1 MSETANKLF
10 LPRKSRNQKKIER
23 QEAVLGYKQLSSH
36 RRMSLVFL
44 FIWLILIAYGL
55 MMMFSA
61 SYGISFVQSGS
72 AMRAQS
78 QQIGTSD
85 LSSPIGM
92 IWEADA
98 TKLAKKQAFYMIGGA
113 LAAIIFAVIVP
124 FRQLMRPSLRWI
136 VYIVV
141 TLSLVY
147 TFFRGESFNG
157 AKRWMT
163 IAGITFQSSELAK
176 VGAVF
181 FLASYF
187 SSRLKGRGGKA
198 VKAKDSAAGQQ
209 ISKPK
214 RPSLMKRALKDVV
227 SPGILM
233 IIWVI
238 LIVIQPHLSGA
249 IILTM
254 ICLVVFFFAP
264 IPPKVKLVG
273 IVQLLVIILVV
284 GMTIGAIYE
293 WKTGRSPVSYISQR
307 FSHAARRLDTFQNRE
322 AVSVDD
328 RMQIDQA
335 EIALGSG
342 GLTGKGLGKSVQKLN
357 WLSEAHNDFIL
368 SIIGEELGFLG
379 IIAVIILFIAFLVAG
394 LMVARRAATPM
405 SVLVAAGY
413 TVMIAIQAFLNMAVA
428 VSLIPATGISLP
440 FFSYGGTAN
449 IFFSFAAGFVLCVS
463 KSGKKENREL
473 AEILDSTRQRK
484 NSNRGKSDLEDDSA
498 VGYAIQQM

>member
-1 MSETANKLF
+1 
-10 LPRKSRNQKKIER
+10 
-23 QEAVLGYKQLSSH
+23 
-36 RRMSLVFL
+36 
-44 FIWLILIAYGL
+44 
-55 MMMFSA
+55 
-61 SYGISFVQSGS
+61 
-72 AMRAQS
+72 
-78 QQIGTSD
+78 
-85 LSSPIGM
+85 
-92 IWEADA
+92 
-98 TKLAKKQAFYMIGGA
+98 MIGGA

-198 VKAKDSAAGQQ
+198 VKAKDSVTGQQ

-413 TVMIAIQAFLNMAVA
+413 TVCLLYTSHRHLA
-428 VSLIPATGISLP
+428 GY
-440 FFSYGGTAN
+440 FFSYRSL
-449 IFFSFAAGFVLCVS
+449 FSPS
-463 KSGKKENREL
+463 
-473 AEILDSTRQRK
+473 
-484 NSNRGKSDLEDDSA
+484 
-498 VGYAIQQM
+498 

>member
-23 QEAVLGYKQLSSH
+23 QETVLGYKQLSSH

-44 FIWLILIAYGL
+44 FVWLILIAYGL

-78 QQIGTSD
+78 QQVGTSD
-85 LSSPIGM
+85 LSSPIRM

-98 TKLAKKQAFYMIGGA
+98 TKLAKKQASYMIGGA
-113 LAAIIFAVIVP
+113 LAAILFALIVP
-124 FRQLMRPSLRWI
+124 FRQLTRPSLRWI
-136 VYIVV
+136 VYIAV
-141 TLSLVY
+141 TLSLAY

-187 SSRLKGRGGKA
+187 SSRLKKGGKA
-198 VKAKDSAAGQQ
+198 VRAKDGVTGQQ
-209 ISKPK
+209 MTKTK
-214 RPSLMKRALKDVV
+214 RPSLMKRASKDVV
-227 SPGILM
+227 LPGILM
-233 IIWVI
+233 IIWIV

-249 IILTM
+249 VILTT

-264 IPPKVKLVG
+264 IPPKIKLIG
-273 IVQLLVIILVV
+273 IVQLLVIVLVV
-284 GMTIGAIYE
+284 GIAFAAIYE
-293 WKTGRSPVSYISQR
+293 WKTGQSPVSYINQR
-307 FSHAARRLDTFQNRE
+307 FSHAARRLDTFQNRQ

-328 RMQIDQA
+328 RMQIEQA

-379 IIAVIILFIAFLVAG
+379 IVAVIIMFIAFLVAG
-394 LMVARRAATPM
+394 LMVAKRAATHM

-473 AEILDSTRQRK
+473 AEILDSTHYRK
-484 NSNRGKSDLEDDSA
+484 NENRDKSALEDDGA

>member
-1 MSETANKLF
+1 
-10 LPRKSRNQKKIER
+10 
-23 QEAVLGYKQLSSH
+23 
-36 RRMSLVFL
+36 
-44 FIWLILIAYGL
+44 
-55 MMMFSA
+55 
-61 SYGISFVQSGS
+61 
-72 AMRAQS
+72 
-78 QQIGTSD
+78 
-85 LSSPIGM
+85 
-92 IWEADA
+92 
-98 TKLAKKQAFYMIGGA
+98 
-113 LAAIIFAVIVP
+113 
-124 FRQLMRPSLRWI
+124 
-136 VYIVV
+136 
-141 TLSLVY
+141 
-147 TFFRGESFNG
+147 
-157 AKRWMT
+157 
-163 IAGITFQSSELAK
+163 
-176 VGAVF
+176 
-181 FLASYF
+181 
-187 SSRLKGRGGKA
+187 
-198 VKAKDSAAGQQ
+198 
-209 ISKPK
+209 
-214 RPSLMKRALKDVV
+214 
-227 SPGILM
+227 
-233 IIWVI
+233 
-238 LIVIQPHLSGA
+238 
-249 IILTM
+249 M